1 MNPKVNY
8 AFVGLFVILFG
19 SAFIA
24 WIFWLGVGIEKKS
37 YITYVAYMSQ
47 SVAGLNTNAEV
58 KYRGV
63 EVGKV
68 KSISLDR
75 DNPERVQLL
84 LDIEAEIPIKQ
95 DSIAVLATQGL
106 TGLGYIELS
115 GGSRDSAMLKTQS
128 EALYP
133 EITTGPSLFMR
144 LDTALSDMFVKF
156 TTIAEE
162 ISGVSASVKIL
173 LSENN
178 QQSINLSL
186 SNIEQITGQMKTHIE
201 RLGAH
206 INLAED
212 ILKNTAHVSKEFPD
226 VMKNVST
233 SMQSVQEIITTV
245 GKTAENFDKAVLGTQ
260 QEVSRSAADTL
271 VQMSQLF
278 NELQNTTQ
286 ALNRL
291 LQDFERNP
299 NMFIFGRKV
308 EKAGPGEQ

>member
-8 AFVGLFVILFG
+8 ALVGLFVVIFG
-19 SAFIA
+19 SALIA

-37 YITYVAYMSQ
+37 YNTYVSYMFQ
-47 SVAGLNTNAEV
+47 SVAGLNTNAQV

-68 KSISLDR
+68 VSISLDTE
-75 DNPERVQLL
+75 NTERVKLL
-84 LDIEAEIPIKQ
+84 MDIEEDIPIKQ
-95 DSIAVLATQGL
+95 DSIATLATQGI
-106 TGLGYIELS
+106 TGLAYIELS
-115 GGSRDSAMLKTQS
+115 GGSRKAPLLNPTDEQPL
-128 EALYP
+128 P
-133 EITTGPSLFMR
+133 EIVTGPSLFVR

-173 LSENN
+173 LSEGN
-178 QQSINLSL
+178 QQSINRTLQNL
-186 SNIEQITGQMKTHIE
+186 EQMTSQMNTHITQ
-201 RLGAH
+201 LSKH
-206 INLAED
+206 IQLAED
-212 ILKNTAHVSKEFPD
+212 ILDNTKDATKEFPD
-226 VMKNVST
+226 VIKNASV
-233 SMQSVQEIITTV
+233 SMQSVQKILVTL
-245 GKTAENFDKAVLGTQ
+245 GKTTENFDKAVLGTQ
-260 QEVSRSAADTL
+260 KDVSRSAAATL
-271 VQMSQLF
+271 VQMAQLF
-278 NELQNTTQ
+278 DELQRTTQ

>member
-8 AFVGLFVILFG
+8 ALVGLFVTVFG
-19 SAFIA
+19 SALIA
-24 WIFWLGVGIEKKS
+24 WIFWLGVGVEKK
-37 YITYVAYMSQ
+37 YYNTYVSYMFQ
-47 SVAGLNTNAEV
+47 SVAGLNTNAKV

-68 KSISLDR
+68 VSISLDTE
-75 DNPERVQLL
+75 NTERVKLL
-84 LDIEAEIPIKQ
+84 MDIEEDIPIKQ
-95 DSIAVLATQGL
+95 DSIAILATQGL

-115 GGSRDSAMLKTQS
+115 GGSRDAPLLKATK
-128 EALYP
+128 ELPLP
-133 EITTGPSLFMR
+133 EIITGPSLFVR

-173 LSENN
+173 LSDNN
-178 QQSINLSL
+178 QQSINRSL
-186 SNIEQITGQMKTHIE
+186 NNIEQMTSQMNTHITN
-201 RLGAH
+201 LSKH
-206 INLAED
+206 IELAED
-212 ILKNTAHVSKEFPD
+212 ILNNTKNVTNEFPD
-226 VMKNVST
+226 VIKNASN
-233 SMQSVQEIITTV
+233 SMEGVQKILVTL
-245 GKTAENFDKAVLGTQ
+245 GKTTENFDKAVLGTQ

-271 VQMSQLF
+271 VQMAQLF
-278 NELQNTTQ
+278 DELQRTTQ